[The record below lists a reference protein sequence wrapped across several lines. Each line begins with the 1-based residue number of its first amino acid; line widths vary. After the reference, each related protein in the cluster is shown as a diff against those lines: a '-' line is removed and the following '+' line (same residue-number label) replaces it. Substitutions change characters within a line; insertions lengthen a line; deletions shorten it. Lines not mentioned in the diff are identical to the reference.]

1 MTSHTR
7 QTLPKRSK
15 GTMKDLNRAPIPK
28 PRPLQQPIHSITAG
42 IDDAREI
49 QRNITAHAV
58 TGTLSQN
65 DYSVPRQGGKPRI
78 DRASVETATSS
89 DVNSALLS
97 ARTAD
102 TRAAAPFM
110 YFSVRRPWQEAN
122 AAASSSSTSV
132 TGASP
137 MERWR
142 RETVREQPW
151 NGAIGIHVSRFWER
165 DVVGR
170 VDSTTE
176 ERDSDVV
183 VETGSY

>member
-1 MTSHTR
+1 
-7 QTLPKRSK
+7 
-15 GTMKDLNRAPIPK
+15 MKDLNTASAPK
-28 PRPLQQPIHSITAG
+28 PRPLQQPIHSVTAG
-42 IDDAREI
+42 IDDTREV
-49 QRNITAHAV
+49 QRNITAHAI

-78 DRASVETATSS
+78 DRTSVETWTSS
-89 DVNSALLS
+89 DVDSTLLS
-97 ARTAD
+97 TRTAD
-102 TRAAAPFM
+102 TRAAAPVT

-137 MERWR
+137 MERLMQ
-142 RETVREQPW
+142 ETLREQPW
-151 NGAIGIHVSRFWER
+151 NGAMGIYVGKFWER
-165 DVVGR
+165 DAIGR

-176 ERDSDVV
+176 EHDSDVV